1 MVQWVGLC
9 LPMQGVQVQ
18 PLDGKLRS
26 PMPWPEKKKKKL
38 NRNNVINSIKT
49 VEISLKRN
57 LYRDAEKA
65 KYQ

>member
-1 MVQWVGLC
+1 MGRTLSSNAGSAGPASGWEAKISHALA
-9 LPMQGVQVQ
+9 
-18 PLDGKLRS
+18 R
-26 PMPWPEKKKKKL
+26 KKKKKL

>member
-1 MVQWVGLC
+1 
-9 LPMQGVQVQ
+9 MQGVQVQ

-49 VEISLKRN
+49 LEISLKRN